1 MIANPDGNLH
11 VYMLNVGQ
19 GDTSIIVSPQGKVIV
34 IDATQPD
41 KLIRLLDDLGLDGN
55 VEHLII
61 THPHDDHFRGGNRLV
76 KENTVLEA
84 TLAPFWHE
92 FGMGPPTYRKLVERL
107 ANQKTKTTFLAGY
120 SRWYPDGT
128 LTSPAPGG
136 AVEVDPNAPYLEIL
150 GPTNGLV
157 RMLEDAKIFNANHLT
172 IMTRL
177 TWGRF
182 RMIST
187 GDAQMENWGHFDNER
202 LMEDKCQVLRAAHHG
217 SPNGTQWERLTR
229 LGSSKVIV
237 SSDPG
242 GGHHLPDLTA
252 TAIFAKYDSVDHQ
265 MATVTRDTGTI
276 HLRVRA
282 SGAHSLESYG
292 DGSSEKVDLSAGVP
306 LTETSN
312 PTDWTALLES
322 RVAGLSP

>member
-19 GDTSIIVSPQGKVIV
+19 ADTSIIVSPRGKVIV
-34 IDATQPD
+34 IDATRPD
-41 KLIRLLDDLGLDGN
+41 KLIRLLDDLGLDGTI
-55 VEHLII
+55 EHLII

-76 KENTVLEA
+76 KEKSIEEA

-92 FGMGPPTYRKLVERL
+92 YGMGPPTYRKLIERL
-107 ANQKTKTTFLAGY
+107 GSQESNTTFLSGY

-128 LTSPAPGG
+128 LTRPPAGG
-136 AVEVDPNAPYLEIL
+136 NPEIDPDAPYLELL

-172 IMTRL
+172 IMARL

-182 RMIST
+182 RMIIT
-187 GDAQMENWGHFDNER
+187 GDAQMENWSYFDNER

-217 SPNGTQWERLTR
+217 SPNGTQWERLNR
-229 LGSSKVIV
+229 LGPSKVIV

-252 TAIFAKYDSVDHQ
+252 TAIFTKFDSIDRQ
-265 MATVTRDTGTI
+265 MATITRDTGTI
-276 HLRVRA
+276 HLRVKA
-282 SGAHSLESYG
+282 TGTHTLERYG
-292 DGSSEKVDLSAGVP
+292 DGSSANVDLTAGVA
-306 LTETSN
+306 LTEASN
-312 PTDWTALLES
+312 PTDWAALLDN
-322 RVAGLSP
+322 RVADLRG